1 MNINYDDFERNV
13 RKKVQSKNEKKKIV
27 HKAIDTSFTNRKD
40 LYSKR
45 ASLVEKIEKQ
55 MLSHSSSKQKIVQ
68 NMTVSWS
75 VLNLFQLLHVL
86 SRSLYIFLKS
96 FLISTSSGFLNIIY
110 LSLSSKKIVYL
121 SMHIWRSSYF
131 FFYSY
136 FNSIIKSKVII
147 YFWGKSSL

>member
-1 MNINYDDFERNV
+1 MKSTFAAKTPVILFSMDKEQFIESLSLDDFKRLKKYRNENMNINYDDFERNV

-68 NMTVSWS
+68 NMTVS
-75 VLNLFQLLHVL
+75 
-86 SRSLYIFLKS
+86 
-96 FLISTSSGFLNIIY
+96 
-110 LSLSSKKIVYL
+110 
-121 SMHIWRSSYF
+121 
-131 FFYSY
+131 
-136 FNSIIKSKVII
+136 
-147 YFWGKSSL
+147 